1 MNPTLSVTE
10 LKRVLQMARAAS
22 LERST
27 PKPSLI
33 ARAERNGRL
42 PLSFA
47 QQRLWF
53 LDQLG
58 SGGSAYHIP
67 TGLRLQ
73 GMLDRDALVGALD
86 RIVARHEALRTTFAQ
101 VDGVPE
107 QRI

>member
-1 MNPTLSVTE
+1 MSPDLSIAE
-10 LKRVLQMARAAS
+10 FDRILQMARAAS

-27 PKPSLI
+27 PKPSPI

-53 LDQLG
+53 LEQLG
-58 SGGSAYHIP
+58 DLGGTYHL
-67 TGLRLQ
+67 GMRLRLR
-73 GMLDRDALVGALD
+73 GALDRAALARTLD

-101 VDGVPE
+101 VDDVPE